1 MMCQAMAELKQQY
14 WLEGRT
20 EGEEIGILKGRSESR
35 REGRREGEL
44 LGRNQGILFSA
55 KKMLENG
62 ISYEQ
67 IEKMLGI
74 TKKDLDKYEG

>member
-14 WLEGRT
+14 WLEG
-20 EGEEIGILKGRSESR
+20 KS
-35 REGRREGEL
+35 EGEL

-67 IEKMLGI
+67 IEKMLGVSR
-74 TKKDLDKYEG
+74 KDIEQYKG